1 MDRPSPR
8 PAWKAKS
15 WKRFRRALRDERD
28 GDVRYR
34 FAAVNMHENL
44 GMTRE
49 EVALALVQCPRW
61 VGKWVARYRS
71 GGVEALRDRPR
82 PGRPPLVARQK
93 LGRLIGRMPG
103 RVTPA
108 EVMLEIERATGV
120 RFHMS
125 HVRKIMR
132 RAGLSAKRT
141 RLVHVNRADGPTVAG
156 WRRRVRREIR
166 RLRRAGFTIVVQ
178 DETIAVHGAA
188 DGSKYWSRVGVPVV
202 APYTGGHRRVVVYG
216 AISTDGKQIFR
227 VHDRFDAETFV
238 AFLRDMHRKFG
249 RVAVIVDRAPQHR
262 AAAVKDYLRAHR
274 AVRLIELP
282 TGSPLPQRDRGGV
295 AAGKAGAAG
304 LRALPHHGG
313 YADGGVTALQ
323 AHEVPAR
330 RDGIPGPD
338 VAGMRHGLLIGSIG
352 LHNL

>member
-1 MDRPSPR
+1 MEGQELE
-8 PAWKAKS
+8 A
-15 WKRFRRALRDERD
+15 FRRALRDERD

-49 EVALALVQCPRW
+49 EVALALMRCPRW

-125 HVRKIMR
+125 YVRKIMR

-202 APYTGGHRRVVVYG
+202 APYTGGHGRVVVYG

-238 AFLRDMHRKFG
+238 AFLRDMHGKFG

-282 TGSPLPQRDRGGV
+282 TGSPYLNAIEEVWRQ
-295 AAGKAGAAG
+295 AK
-304 LRALPHHGG
+304 RALLVSEHYPTMGEMRAAVSRHFRHTR
-313 YADGGVTALQ
+313 YRL
-323 AHEVPAR
+323 
-330 RDGIPGPD
+330 D
-338 VAGMRHGLLIGSIG
+338 VMAYLGRTSLECGTDF
-352 LHNL
+352 